1 MGNRKMIVEV
11 RGGGSYWLLKGGNG
25 ETIAHSQT
33 YVRPYSARKMART
46 LAAAL
51 GTTVREAKKRP

>member
-1 MGNRKMIVEV
+1 MIVEV